1 MATDT
6 ARERAGAWTRRES
19 ASGQFRE
26 GKATAKDR
34 VQVQNPVTGH
44 WIKVDTANGRII
56 DEKRTDGPFK
66 GVAIRSVG
74 KRSPKN

>member
-1 MATDT
+1 
-6 ARERAGAWTRRES
+6 
-19 ASGQFRE
+19 
-26 GKATAKDR
+26 
-34 VQVQNPVTGH
+34 VQNPVTGH
-44 WIKVDTANGRII
+44 WIKVDTATGRII